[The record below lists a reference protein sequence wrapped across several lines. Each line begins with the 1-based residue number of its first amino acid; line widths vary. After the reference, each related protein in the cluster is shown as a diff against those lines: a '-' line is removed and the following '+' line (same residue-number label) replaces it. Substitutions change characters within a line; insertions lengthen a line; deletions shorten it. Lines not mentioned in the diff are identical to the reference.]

1 MEVRYYDFM
10 LIIGKDV
17 ANVTADWQK
26 ISDSTNMNVMAGL
39 VLIIIILLYA
49 C

>member
-26 ISDSTNMNVMAGL
+26 ISDSTNTNVVAGL
-39 VLIIIILLYA
+39 VLLIIMFLHV